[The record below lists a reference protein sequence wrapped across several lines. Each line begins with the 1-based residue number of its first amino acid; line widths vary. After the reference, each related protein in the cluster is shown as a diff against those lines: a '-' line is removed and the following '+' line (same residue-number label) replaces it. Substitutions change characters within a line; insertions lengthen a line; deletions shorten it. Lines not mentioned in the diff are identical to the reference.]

1 MPRPEDE
8 AFVTA
13 RTHRARA
20 IGVAVAR
27 IACDWYWIVSN
38 RPI

>member
-1 MPRPEDE
+1 MPS
-8 AFVTA
+8 
-13 RTHRARA
+13 A